1 MKQEDNLKSSL
12 KEKIKIFDVLERE
25 YDISKETYE

>member
-25 YDISKETYE
+25 YSISKETYE